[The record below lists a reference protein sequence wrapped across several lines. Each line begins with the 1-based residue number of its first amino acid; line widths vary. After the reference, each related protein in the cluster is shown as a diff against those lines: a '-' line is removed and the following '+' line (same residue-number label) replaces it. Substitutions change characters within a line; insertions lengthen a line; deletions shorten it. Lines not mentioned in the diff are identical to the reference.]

1 MLAGKNLVSHHVS
14 LGVGKCGA
22 HMPRRAVVVPVRAA
36 ASTSDIR
43 ELASQRGA
51 FVGVSYTCIAVFV
64 VDGVFS
70 EYGIVNVP

>member
-1 MLAGKNLVSHHVS
+1 
-14 LGVGKCGA
+14 
-22 HMPRRAVVVPVRAA
+22 MPRRAVVVPVRAA

-64 VDGVFS
+64 VDGIFS
-70 EYGIVNVP
+70 EYGIMNVP